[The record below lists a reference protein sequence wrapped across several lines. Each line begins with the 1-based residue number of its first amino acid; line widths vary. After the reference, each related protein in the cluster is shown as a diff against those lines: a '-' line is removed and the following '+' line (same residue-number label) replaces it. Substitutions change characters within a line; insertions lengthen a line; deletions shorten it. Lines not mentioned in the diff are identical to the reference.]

1 MIVACGEA
9 LVDLMPETVDGETLY
24 RPVLGGSLFNVAMG
38 IARLG
43 GRAGYL
49 WELSTDAFGC
59 ALADALSGAGVNVT
73 AVDRGNRMTPV
84 AVVDMSGPEP
94 AYNIA
99 DGDEVMRRMNFQSIP
114 PGTEL
119 LHIGSA
125 VLARDPMASAIE
137 AVAYTAPLISIDYN
151 VRPPSIEDLDS
162 YRARLVRISGRA
174 GLVKASSA
182 DLDILGIEDYEAF
195 VRDILTS
202 GAGLVVVTLG
212 PDGASAWSAAG
223 ASAHAPSQVTKL
235 VDPVG
240 AGDAFMAG
248 LLTHLQHGDL
258 LAHDAL
264 VGLRPDDLHAALQAA
279 QRSAAA
285 VCATKGAL
293 MPTTAAEGWRR

>member
-49 WELSTDAFGC
+49 WELSTDAFGT
-59 ALADALSGAGVNVT
+59 ALADALAGAGVNVK
-73 AVDRGNRMTPV
+73 AVERSDRMTPV
-84 AVVDMSGPEP
+84 AVVDMTGPEP

-99 DGDEVMRRMNFQSIP
+99 DGHEVMRRMHFGAIP
-114 PGTEL
+114 PGTDV

-137 AVAYTAPLISIDYN
+137 AVAYTAPLISIDFN
-151 VRPPSIEDLDS
+151 VRPPSIDDLET

-182 DLDILGIEDYEAF
+182 DLDLLEIVDHEAF
-195 VRDILTS
+195 VRDLLAS
-202 GAGLVVVTLG
+202 GAGLVVITQG
-212 PDGASAWSAAG
+212 PDGASAWSAG
-223 ASAHAPSQVTKL
+223 GGTSHAPSQVTKL

-248 LLTHLQHGDL
+248 LLTYLQGAAFL
-258 LAHDAL
+258 TRDAL
-264 VGLRPDDLHAALQAA
+264 EGLDDDALQKALQAA

-293 MPTTAAEGWRR
+293 MPETTGEG